1 MHQTT
6 VVHPGIC
13 KAKKVFHASVPCLT
27 QPTLTNRTKVISK
40 PVVDGNMIKEV
51 NVLHYVGENGALYV
65 ADLFDKMFGVQR
77 SPMNLNQK
85 KDELGMISL
94 NQF

>member
-6 VVHPGIC
+6 VFHPGTG
-13 KAKKVFHASVPCLT
+13 KPKKVFHAKVAKTEEPALI
-27 QPTLTNRTKVISK
+27 NRIKTIIEGTEYYFGK
-40 PVVDGNMIKEV
+40 DGK
-51 NVLHYVGENGALYV
+51 LYV

-85 KDELGMISL
+85 KDELGMLSL